1 MPNLIEI
8 LVSLAGFIADIPGM
22 EFMTRLTVFRYQI
35 LFPMHNG
42 DLTMQARRPGG
53 SQLLQFVPRAVFADD
68 FPKTLVEDYYHWL
81 YLSTAEVEFRLATS
95 PWTSDPSNWRLHVRR
110 DPFQSHA
117 MRRKISGD
125 STLIDLIDIRLAT
138 FKMISQLLFALESP
152 ENIIITRS
160 PKTLEASLHR
170 LRLAFFV
177 SQRSEVECRSMP
189 GYVIDEIQSSG
200 TMFGLRNQLVLC
212 HGSGA
217 SELSRWVFI
226 PEGDVSF
233 TLDGNFAN
241 VSVQTGTES
250 HVRWH
255 EYSIDTGLGRLIG
268 SSKTQEGKNSVE
280 FKVKVAVGKPE
291 TV

>member
-1 MPNLIEI
+1 
-8 LVSLAGFIADIPGM
+8 
-22 EFMTRLTVFRYQI
+22 
-35 LFPMHNG
+35 
-42 DLTMQARRPGG
+42 MQARRPGG

-68 FPKTLVEDYYHWL
+68 FPKTLVEDHYHWL
-81 YLSTAEVEFRLATS
+81 DLSTAEVEFRPAAS

-110 DPFQSHA
+110 GPSKSHA
-117 MRRKISGD
+117 MRRKIFGD
-125 STLIDLIDIRLAT
+125 SAFIDLIDIRSAT

-152 ENIIITRS
+152 ENIIISRS

-177 SQRSEVECRSMP
+177 NQR
-189 GYVIDEIQSSG
+189 

-241 VSVQTGTES
+241 VSVQMGTES

-268 SSKTQEGKNSVE
+268 SCYLHIDGSGVE
-280 FKVKVAVGKPE
+280 HETAGYRLSCVRSLSAVSAKQSLFPE
-291 TV
+291 EQGYLYILLESPDLKRVVYKKWTER